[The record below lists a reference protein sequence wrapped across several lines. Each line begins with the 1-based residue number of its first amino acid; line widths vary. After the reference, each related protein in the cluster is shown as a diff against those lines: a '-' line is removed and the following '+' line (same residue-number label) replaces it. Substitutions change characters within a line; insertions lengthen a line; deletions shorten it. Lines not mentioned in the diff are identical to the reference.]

1 MKKVIEFMRLNEFVS
16 LVKQWVKKNRK
27 NDDDMFDHPYAI
39 F

>member
-1 MKKVIEFMRLNEFVS
+1 MRKVIEFMRLNAFVNM
-16 LVKQWVKKNRK
+16 VKKWMKKNRK